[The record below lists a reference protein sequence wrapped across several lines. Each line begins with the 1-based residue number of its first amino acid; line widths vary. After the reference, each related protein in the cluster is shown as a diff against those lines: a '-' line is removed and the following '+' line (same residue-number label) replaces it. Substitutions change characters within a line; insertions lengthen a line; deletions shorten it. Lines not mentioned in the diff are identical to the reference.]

1 MSRVC
6 PWWLGYLLAN
16 PIRKLIH
23 DPEEILRSYV
33 AHGMTVA
40 DIGSG
45 MGYFSLP
52 MAVLVGN
59 KGKVVCVDLQEK
71 MLSSL
76 IKRAQKAGV
85 LDRIVTRRAQKDS
98 LNMEDMAGSADFV
111 LAFAVVHEVPDQER
125 ILQEIHRLLKQNGCL
140 LISEPKGARYPAG
153 IFTDNFA
160 RIRPWVSR
168 RPPRPVFGENTRWFW
183 QKLQAFEP
191 CRGNGVPGTVSLW
204 FAIIENSI

>member
-140 LISEPKGARYPAG
+140 LISEPKGHVTRQEFSRTISLASAMGFKTAATPGIWREHSMVLAKAAG
-153 IFTDNFA
+153 
-160 RIRPWVSR
+160 
-168 RPPRPVFGENTRWFW
+168 
-183 QKLQAFEP
+183 L
-191 CRGNGVPGTVSLW
+191 
-204 FAIIENSI
+204 